1 MAKIAFVYEAPQA
14 VKLQKHPC
22 PSGIS
27 QRKAIYK
34 TSVVLPSVLLHVF
47 FLLVWV
53 HCFKPVRVDTL
64 MLGMLANTEVTFRSA
79 SFPPL

>member
-34 TSVVLPSVLLHVF
+34 TSVVLPSVLLRVF
-47 FLLVWV
+47 FLLV
-53 HCFKPVRVDTL
+53 
-64 MLGMLANTEVTFRSA
+64 
-79 SFPPL
+79 